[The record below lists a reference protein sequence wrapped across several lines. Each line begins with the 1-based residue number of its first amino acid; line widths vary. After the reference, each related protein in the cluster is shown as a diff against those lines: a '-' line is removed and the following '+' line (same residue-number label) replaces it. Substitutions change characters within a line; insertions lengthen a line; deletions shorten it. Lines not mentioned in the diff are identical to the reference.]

1 MICHKDTRA
10 RRQHEV
16 SLCFLGALVS
26 LWRAFPLVTIH
37 SLVCTYDMP
46 AGPLPT
52 VIVRATS
59 SVFRSMTDRVFA
71 PLLEMNAHRPSA
83 ERLMALG
90 DLPTAT
96 TFSDASVAR
105 STTSTV
111 PVAGLVMRIFWMAE
125 TTRRRPGTFF
135 SVTCLMTSSLSVST
149 TQSTGSR

>member
-59 SVFRSMTDRVFA
+59 SVFRSMTDKVFA

-83 ERLMALG
+83 ERLMAT
-90 DLPTAT
+90 PTPAMQKRNAQT
-96 TFSDASVAR
+96 GQRVPDADR
-105 STTSTV
+105 
-111 PVAGLVMRIFWMAE
+111 
-125 TTRRRPGTFF
+125 
-135 SVTCLMTSSLSVST
+135 
-149 TQSTGSR
+149 

>member
-111 PVAGLVMRIFWMAE
+111 PVAGLGGGDFFMVRTTPRGARRQFNFARVMCPR
-125 TTRRRPGTFF
+125 
-135 SVTCLMTSSLSVST
+135 L
-149 TQSTGSR
+149 